1 MRTENRK
8 RVAAALA
15 ALTLQVGIPVSAFAE
30 ERDEKASPATAT
42 PIEHVIVII
51 GENRTF
57 DNVYGTYKP
66 KHGQT
71 VSNLRSLGIV
81 NEQGSP
87 GPIAALATQF
97 EIPTIDPVAYFVS
110 TKKLTN
116 PGKSAY
122 SLLPTPEAGHAPP
135 LAVTLTQ
142 LDNDPADAAP
152 PFDRHT
158 FTQAQL
164 HDLSGFLRNG
174 DLHLL
179 TTGATGLSNCNPD
192 PTKPPFACPEPD
204 TRIDNFAA
212 LPNTVFQITGKKVK
226 YDSYTGDMVH
236 RFFHMWQQSD
246 CDASTI
252 TAANPT
258 G

>member
-15 ALTLQVGIPVSAFAE
+15 ALTLQLGVPVSAFADGG
-30 ERDEKASPATAT
+30 DEKASSSTAT

-66 KHGQT
+66 RHGQT

-81 NEQGSP
+81 NEDGSP
-87 GPIAALATQF
+87 GPNAAVATQF
-97 EIPTIDPVAYFVS
+97 EIGTINPVAYFVS

-116 PGKSAY
+116 PGKAAY
-122 SLLPTPEAGHAPP
+122 SLLPTPESGNAPA
-135 LAVTLTQ
+135 LAVTLAQ
-142 LDNDPADAAP
+142 LDKSPAVAAP
-152 PFDRHT
+152 PFDHHT
-158 FTQAQL
+158 FSQAQL
-164 HDLSGFLRNG
+164 HDLSGVLRPG

-192 PTKPPFACPEPD
+192 PTTPPFPCPEPD
-204 TRIDNFAA
+204 TRIHNFAA
-212 LPNTVFQITGKKVK
+212 LPNTVFQITGK
-226 YDSYTGDMVH
+226 
-236 RFFHMWQQSD
+236 
-246 CDASTI
+246 
-252 TAANPT
+252 N
-258 G
+258 